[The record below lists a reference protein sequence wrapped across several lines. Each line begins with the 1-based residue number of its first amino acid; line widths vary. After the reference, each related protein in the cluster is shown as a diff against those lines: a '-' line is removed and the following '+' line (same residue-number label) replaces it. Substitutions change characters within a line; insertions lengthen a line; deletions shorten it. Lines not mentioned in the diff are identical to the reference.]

1 MKKLLFLLGFVFMF
15 VGCKEAS
22 LIEGNWETRAFEI
35 NGIAQEICV
44 SDISFTKSS
53 KNIYSIS
60 GNSGVNRFFG
70 SVKVKSSSFFIQDDM
85 GSTKMLGEPNAME
98 FENNFLQTLIEA
110 KSFKIFKE
118 NSSEFLEIKND
129 DETKRLVF
137 IKK

>member
-1 MKKLLFLLGFVFMF
+1 MF
-15 VGCKEAS
+15 VGCKES
-22 LIEGNWETRAFEI
+22 FSIEGNWETRDFEI

-44 SDISFTKSS
+44 SDISFTKSA

-70 SVKVKSSSFFIQDDM
+70 SVKVNGSSFFVQDDM

-98 FENNFLQTLIEA
+98 FENNFLQTLVEA
-110 KSFKIFKE
+110 KSFKIFNE
-118 NSSEFLEIKND
+118 NLAEFLEIKND
-129 DETKRLVF
+129 DETKKIIF

>member
-1 MKKLLFLLGFVFMF
+1 MF
-15 VGCKEAS
+15 VGCKES
-22 LIEGNWETRAFEI
+22 SSIEGNWETRDFEI

-53 KNIYSIS
+53 KDIYSIS
-60 GNSGVNRFFG
+60 GSSGVNRFFG
-70 SVKVKSSSFFIQDDM
+70 SVKITASSFFIQDDM

-110 KSFKIFKE
+110 KSFKIFNE
-118 NSSEFLEIKND
+118 NLAEFLEIKND
-129 DETKRLVF
+129 DETKKIIF